1 MNTVLSKGSNTRF
14 RTLLA
19 FSSPRAFEKA
29 SCMRAF
35 LMLKDLEIPLTYEVA
50 YLNVLL
56 NVNVCSKIS
65 KGLEPGNISKVL
77 VLFCSFQVIE

>member
-1 MNTVLSKGSNTRF
+1 
-14 RTLLA
+14 
-19 FSSPRAFEKA
+19 
-29 SCMRAF
+29 
-35 LMLKDLEIPLTYEVA
+35 MLKDLEIPLKYEVA